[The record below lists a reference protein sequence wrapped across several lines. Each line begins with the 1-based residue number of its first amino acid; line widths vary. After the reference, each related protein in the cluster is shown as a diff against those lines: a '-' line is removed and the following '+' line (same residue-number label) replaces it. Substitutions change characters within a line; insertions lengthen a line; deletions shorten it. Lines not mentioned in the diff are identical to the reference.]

1 MEKCTVKRKEKKEK
15 KVQSTETEINLT
27 SKNSANA
34 YRQQDIL
41 LSSPEKQVL
50 HVFDAAIQSCN
61 QKNQTSA
68 RKAVVL
74 LIDSL
79 DFEQGKDIALG
90 LLRLYEY
97 CLRLIHEGNF
107 ELTRDI
113 LKELRQTWQTAIS
126 RNAA

>member
-1 MEKCTVKRKEKKEK
+1 MEKCTITRERKKEE
-15 KVQSTETEINLT
+15 KVQSTETQINLA
-27 SKNSANA
+27 SQNSANA

-61 QKNQTSA
+61 QKNQVTA

-79 DFEQGKDIALG
+79 DFEQGKDIALA
-90 LLRLYEY
+90 LFQLYEY
-97 CLRLIHEGNF
+97 CLRLIHEENF

-113 LKELRQTWQTAIS
+113 LKELRSTWQTAIS